1 MGAYISQS
9 DITPGLVEEQHLVQ
23 LTQDTPSSD
32 EVDTDVLDA
41 VITAAEAEVDGYLG
55 VRYALPLAS
64 VPALVKSLAARVT
77 VYRLH
82 RRRPGT
88 IGDDLKDDYER
99 AVKVLER
106 LAEGKIALGP
116 QPEPTENPERVIQS
130 SYEEPVFGRDNL
142 EDF

>member
-1 MGAYISQS
+1 VGTYVSQS
-9 DITPGLVEEQHLVQ
+9 DITPGFVEQQHLVQ
-23 LTQDTPSSD
+23 LTQDTPGSD

-41 VITAAEAEVDGYLG
+41 VIAAAEAEVDGYLG
-55 VRYALPLAS
+55 VRYALPLPSA
-64 VPALVKSLAARVT
+64 PPLVKSLAARLT

-88 IGDDLKDDYER
+88 IGEDLQKDYDR
-99 AVKVLER
+99 VVKLLDR
-106 LAEGKIALGP
+106 LADGTVTLGP

-130 SYEEPVFGRDNL
+130 TSTEPVFGRANL

>member
-9 DITPGLVEEQHLVQ
+9 DITPGLVEERHLVQ
-23 LTQDTPSSD
+23 LTQDAPG
-32 EVDTDVLDA
+32 VDTVDTAVLAA

-64 VPALVKSLAARVT
+64 VPAMVKALAARIT

-88 IGDDLKDDYER
+88 IGEDLQKDYER
-99 AVKVLER
+99 ACAQLDR
-106 LAEGKIALGP
+106 IAAGTLALGP
-116 QPEPTENPERVIQS
+116 QPEPGENPERVIQS
-130 SYEEPVFGRDNL
+130 SYTTPVFGRTNL
-142 EDF
+142 ESF